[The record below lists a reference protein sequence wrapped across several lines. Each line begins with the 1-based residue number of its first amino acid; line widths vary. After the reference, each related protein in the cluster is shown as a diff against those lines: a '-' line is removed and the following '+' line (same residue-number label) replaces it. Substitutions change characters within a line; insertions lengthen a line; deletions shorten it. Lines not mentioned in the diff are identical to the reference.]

1 MKKKGSGKVMG
12 YNGRIKFRKEW
23 FMSPVEKVQG
33 TKKGARGYNRN
44 EWKKQDREQDNPQDF
59 DSNDGN

>member
-12 YNGRIKFRKEW
+12 YGRIKFRKEW
-23 FMSPVEKVQG
+23 RMNPVERIHS
-33 TKKGARGYNRN
+33 TKKGDKGYNRN